1 VKLLPAGKV
10 VFQGALALR
19 AAFEAAVFLPVAF
32 AAGRTPL
39 QGLEAEIDGELPGGA
54 FLYVAAQMKNLLV

>member
-10 VFQGALALR
+10 VFQGTLAFWAVL
-19 AAFEAAVFLPVAF
+19 EAAVLCPVAF

-39 QGLEAEIDGELPGGA
+39 KGLEAEINGELPGGA
-54 FLYVAAQMKNLLV
+54 FLYVTAQRKNLLV